1 MCKLFKRKNKTTP
14 MFYEEDPSEV
24 RFDAMM
30 DLVRDLSRK
39 DYNKLKKAMDSGYEA
54 YQIVR
59 GIDSD
64 EGLSASESEFL
75 LHPDEG
81 K

>member
-1 MCKLFKRKNKTTP
+1 MTRFFRRP
-14 MFYEEDPSEV
+14 RADFFAEEPAEE

-30 DLVRDLSRK
+30 NLVKDLSRK
-39 DYNKLKKAMDSGYEA
+39 DYNKLKKAMDSGYNA

-59 GIDSD
+59 GLEALDEDSEVVTND
-64 EGLSASESEFL
+64 FMITANE
-75 LHPDEG
+75 

>member
-1 MCKLFKRKNKTTP
+1 MKFFRKKHNNSP
-14 MFYEEDPSEV
+14 FFEEDPSEV

-59 GIDSD
+59 GIDTD
-64 EGLSASESEFL
+64 DGLSNPEFM
-75 LHPDEG
+75 LHDGDE

>member
-1 MCKLFKRKNKTTP
+1 MRIFKKVHNAD
-14 MFYEEDPSEV
+14 FIDPSEE

-30 DLVRDLSRK
+30 GLVRDLSRK

-59 GIDSD
+59 GIDND
-64 EGLSASESEFL
+64 DGLAGPDFL
-75 LHPDEG
+75 PHKKEANEA
-81 K
+81 KE

>member
-1 MCKLFKRKNKTTP
+1 MSIFKRKGAFV
-14 MFYEEDPSEV
+14 MEDPSEE

-30 DLVRDLSRK
+30 GLVRDLSRK

-59 GIDSD
+59 GIDND
-64 EGLSASESEFL
+64 DGLAGPDFL
-75 LHPDEG
+75 PHKKEANET
-81 K
+81 

>member
-1 MCKLFKRKNKTTP
+1 MFFKRKRFDEDDN
-14 MFYEEDPSEV
+14 FDPSTA

-30 DLVRDLSRK
+30 DLVKDLSRK

-59 GIDSD
+59 GIENDD
-64 EGLSASESEFL
+64 GMPGAEFL
-75 LHPDEG
+75 LHPEEG

>member
-1 MCKLFKRKNKTTP
+1 MCFSRKKKEP
-14 MFYEEDPSEV
+14 EIFVEDPVEE

-30 DLVRDLSRK
+30 NLVRDLTRK

-59 GIDSD
+59 GIDGVD
-64 EGLSASESEFL
+64 DANEPAAEPEFL

>member
-1 MCKLFKRKNKTTP
+1 MCFSRKKKEP
-14 MFYEEDPSEV
+14 EIFVEDPVEV

-30 DLVRDLSRK
+30 NLVRDLTRK

-59 GIDSD
+59 GIDGID
-64 EGLSASESEFL
+64 DANEPTAEPEFL

>member
-1 MCKLFKRKNKTTP
+1 MRIFKKAKRID
-14 MFYEEDPSEV
+14 FVDPSEE

-30 DLVRDLSRK
+30 GLVRDLSRK

-59 GIDSD
+59 GIDND
-64 EGLSASESEFL
+64 DGLIGPDFL
-75 LHPDEG
+75 VHKKEDNE

>member
-1 MCKLFKRKNKTTP
+1 MRIFKRARRID
-14 MFYEEDPSEV
+14 FIDPSEE

-30 DLVRDLSRK
+30 GLVRDLSRK

-59 GIDSD
+59 GIDND
-64 EGLSASESEFL
+64 DGLAGPDFL
-75 LHPDEG
+75 PHKEDS

>member
-1 MCKLFKRKNKTTP
+1 MRLFKRIHRID
-14 MFYEEDPSEV
+14 FIDPSEE

-30 DLVRDLSRK
+30 GLVKDLSRK

-59 GIDSD
+59 GIDNDDGLTGPDFLVHKKD
-64 EGLSASESEFL
+64 E
-75 LHPDEG
+75 DEAT